1 LLSQEL
7 QIPLVN
13 CIFNQMQS
21 MSMLPTDANIGEN
34 IEPTIITGLD
44 ALGRGADLQK
54 LVEVTQLIV
63 QFPEGQQVLNYSGL
77 FTRIFAAAGIDANGI
92 IKTPE
97 EAQADINQAQMDQQ
111 AIEGANEVAV
121 NQATQQ

>member
-1 LLSQEL
+1 MLSQEL

-63 QFPEGQQVLNYSGL
+63 QFPEG
-77 FTRIFAAAGIDANGI
+77 
-92 IKTPE
+92 
-97 EAQADINQAQMDQQ
+97 
-111 AIEGANEVAV
+111 
-121 NQATQQ
+121 